1 MKKIKKY
8 ILLILILVLTL
19 SPLQTRA
26 NYTQP
31 KFSVSNRVVRV
42 GVFDSSGFWNL
53 NGSTVMSGYAYDY
66 LMAISNYTGWKYE
79 FVSTTLS
86 DAITMLQAG
95 KIDVVMGFGVLK
107 AKGQVEVKAAD
118 GKTQIVEGKG
128 RFIEIDAQNIDLR
141 CQQINIRKH
150 VEHPDGSQRHH
161 RSQHWHDGGQRHD
174 TKTLPGVSPVH
185 LSRFVQRFV
194 DGLQNRQE

>member
-95 KIDVVMGFGVLK
+95 KIDVVMGLQQTPKRSEILSFPTNNMGTECGV
-107 AKGQVEVKAAD
+107 VITS
-118 GKTQIVEGKG
+118 KTNTTFAYNDYE
-128 RFIEIDAQNIDLR
+128 AQMV
-141 CQQINIRKH
+141 RKSD
-150 VEHPDGSQRHH
+150 V
-161 RSQHWHDGGQRHD
+161 
-174 TKTLPGVSPVH
+174 
-185 LSRFVQRFV
+185 
-194 DGLQNRQE
+194 